1 MLLVVACPPLRP
13 PVPQPPRNGRRVTVV
28 DNARIAGVTVTATRS
43 RRDVGMLTMRAVSV
57 DGLEGAST
65 STSTPA
71 SGIPVPDDRIA
82 VKSMSFAELV
92 AFCRDVLD
100 EPHPEKR
107 AKQLWRWMYSDYAWI
122 RSLED
127 AAVETTQNGF
137 SKAFRDKFDAVATV
151 DGGLRL
157 VDEHTAS
164 DGTVKLVF
172 ELTRG
177 EGKGGKIE
185 TVLIP
190 VVREHE
196 SAGGAKERITLCV
209 SSQLGCAMG
218 CTFCWTGKL
227 GLLGN
232 LSTGQIVEQVVAA
245 RRYHYE
251 RFGTGVGDRG
261 REGDGDGGRGRDG
274 ASGGQRGGEKPA
286 RYVSPITNI
295 VYMGMGEPL
304 DNLDA
309 VVSSLDIVQDHH
321 GLHFSHNK
329 VTVSTVG
336 LVPEI
341 RELLRRTS
349 GNVALAVSLH
359 GATNE
364 VRGSIVPVN
373 GRYPVEE
380 LVAALEELFPAGE
393 KTAPHV
399 LIEYT
404 MMAGVNDR
412 VQDAEALLRVLARVK
427 CKSNL
432 IVFNPHEGTK
442 YEASTNE
449 SVRAFRDVLIRGGR
463 VVTVRASRGDDEAAA
478 CGQLGGNVD
487 DARRL
492 KKHILSSSS
501 SSFLS

>member
-1 MLLVVACPPLRP
+1 MQTRHPE
-13 PVPQPPRNGRRVTVV
+13 NGL
-28 DNARIAGVTVTATRS
+28 A
-43 RRDVGMLTMRAVSV
+43 RAVWKQADDLARRAAACAS
-57 DGLEGAST
+57 ST
-65 STSTPA
+65 SASSTSA
-71 SGIPVPDDRIA
+71 SPTSVSVSPRDIDSNDKVA
-82 VKSMSFAELV
+82 VKSLSFEQLV
-92 AFCRDVLD
+92 AFCKDSLA

-107 AKQLWRWMYSDYAWI
+107 AKQLWRWMYSDFAWI
-122 RSLED
+122 RSLDD

-157 VDEHTAS
+157 VDEHVS
-164 DGTVKLVF
+164 LDGTVKLVF
-172 ELTRG
+172 ELTQG
-177 EGKGGKIE
+177 PGKGGNVE

-190 VVREHE
+190 VVREHG

-245 RRYHYE
+245 RRWHYE
-251 RFGTGVGDRG
+251 KFGQD
-261 REGDGDGGRGRDG
+261 
-274 ASGGQRGGEKPA
+274 SMMSLSSKK
-286 RYVSPITNI
+286 RYVTPITNI

-304 DNLDA
+304 DNLEA
-309 VVSSLDIVQDHH
+309 VVGSLDIVKNHS

-336 LVPEI
+336 LVPEM
-341 RELLRRTS
+341 RELLQRTNGS
-349 GNVALAVSLH
+349 VALAVSLH

-380 LVAALEELFPAGE
+380 LVGALEELFPIEE
-393 KTAPHV
+393 KAAQHV

-404 MMAGVNDR
+404 MMNGINDR
-412 VQDAEALLRVLARVK
+412 VQDAEALLRVLEKVK
-427 CKSNL
+427 CKINL
-432 IVFNPHEGTK
+432 IVFNPHEGTR
-442 YEASTNE
+442 YEASTGE
-449 SVRAFRDVLIRGGR
+449 RVDAFRDVLIRGGR

-478 CGQLGGNVD
+478 CGQLGGDVD
-487 DARRL
+487 SARRL
-492 KKHILSSSS
+492 KKVILSR
-501 SSFLS
+501 

>member
-1 MLLVVACPPLRP
+1 ML
-13 PVPQPPRNGRRVTVV
+13 
-28 DNARIAGVTVTATRS
+28 
-43 RRDVGMLTMRAVSV
+43 RAVSV

-65 STSTPA
+65 STSVPA

-157 VDEHTAS
+157 VDEHSAS

-209 SSQLGCAMG
+209 SSQLGCAMA

-261 REGDGDGGRGRDG
+261 RDG
-274 ASGGQRGGEKPA
+274 ASGGQHGGQHGGQRVGEKPA

-336 LVPEI
+336 LVPEM

-380 LVAALEELFPAGE
+380 LVAALEELFPVD
-393 KTAPHV
+393 KKSAPHV

-412 VQDAEALLRVLARVK
+412 VQDAEALLRVLERV
-427 CKSNL
+427 
-432 IVFNPHEGTK
+432 
-442 YEASTNE
+442 
-449 SVRAFRDVLIRGGR
+449 RWVL
-463 VVTVRASRGDDEAAA
+463 TSAAGDDDAPSSQRAPHVQTSRRSLAHTLTRALSFAAGA
-478 CGQLGGNVD
+478 
-487 DARRL
+487 
-492 KKHILSSSS
+492 KST
-501 SSFLS
+501 